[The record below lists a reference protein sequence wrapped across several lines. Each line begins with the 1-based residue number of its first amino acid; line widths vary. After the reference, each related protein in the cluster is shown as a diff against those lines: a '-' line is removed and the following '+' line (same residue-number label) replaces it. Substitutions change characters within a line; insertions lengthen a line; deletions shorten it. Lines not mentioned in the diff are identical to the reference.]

1 MTRTLKIRDT
11 HISLAHGNGGRMMR
25 ELIEE
30 LFVPEL
36 ANPQLDTGADAVSLP
51 IPADQELVVTT
62 DGFTVQP
69 LEFPGGNIGSLA
81 VHGTVNDLAVSG
93 AVPRFMTLSVFLE
106 EGLEIALLRRV
117 IDSLAGAARECGVAV
132 VAGDTKVVGRGDCD
146 GIYLAATGIGFKQRG
161 VRFALDCVRA
171 GDRILVSGPIG
182 DHGAAVMLARQE
194 FGLRGDLQSDAA
206 SVLAQAQALMTVAGL
221 RFMRDPTRG
230 GLATVAHEVARTAGL
245 TVRLSEAQIP
255 VNDSV
260 QSVCEL
266 LGFDPLYLACEG
278 RLVAV
283 VAPETAEAALAALST
298 VAPRAALIGDLSVG
312 SSQVVLDTAF
322 GGQRS
327 LDELEDDPL
336 PRIC

>member
-1 MTRTLKIRDT
+1 MARTVALRDT

-25 ELIEE
+25 ELIEG
-30 LFVPEL
+30 LFVPAL
-36 ANPQLDTGADAVSLP
+36 ANPRLDTSADAVALP
-51 IPADQELVVTT
+51 VPADQELVVTT

-93 AVPRFMTLSVFLE
+93 AVPRFMTLSAFLE

-117 IDSLAGAARECGVAV
+117 IDALAVAALNCQIAV

-146 GIYLAATGIGFKQRG
+146 GIYLATTGIGFRPSG
-161 VRFALDCVRA
+161 ARLGLDRVRA

-194 FGLRGDLQSDAA
+194 FGLRGSLQSDAA
-206 SVLAQAQALMTVAGL
+206 SVLPQTQTLMRVPGL
-221 RFMRDPTRG
+221 HFMRDPTRG
-230 GLATVAHEVARTAGL
+230 GLATVAHELVRWTGLSVCLEEAR
-245 TVRLSEAQIP
+245 IP

-260 QSVCEL
+260 QSFCEL

-278 RLVAV
+278 RIVAV
-283 VAPETAEAALAALST
+283 VAPDAAEIALDELRV
-298 VAPRAALIGDLSVG
+298 VAPLAALIGELGVG
-312 SSQVVLDTAF
+312 APQVILNTAF
-322 GGQRS
+322 GGQRT

>member
-1 MTRTLKIRDT
+1 LRLRDT
-11 HISLAHGNGGRMMR
+11 HVSLAHGNGGRLMR

-30 LFVPEL
+30 LFVPAL

-51 IPADQELVVTT
+51 IPAGQELVVTT

-93 AVPRFMTLSVFLE
+93 AVPRFLTLSVFLE
-106 EGLEIALLRRV
+106 EGLEIELLRRV
-117 IDSLAGAARECGVAV
+117 VDELGRAARASGVAV
-132 VAGDTKVVGRGDCD
+132 VAGDTKVLGRGDCD
-146 GIYLAATGIGFKQRG
+146 GIYLSTAGVGFRPHG
-161 VRFALDCVRA
+161 TRLGPDRVRA

-194 FGLRGDLQSDAA
+194 FGLRGGLVSDAA
-206 SVLAQAQALMTVAGL
+206 SVLPQAQALMTVPNL

-230 GLATVAHEVARTAGL
+230 GLATVAHELARATGL
-245 TVRLSEAQIP
+245 TIRLMEARIP
-255 VNDSV
+255 VDDPV

-278 RLVAV
+278 RIVAV
-283 VAPETAEAALAALST
+283 VAPETAETALAALRE
-298 VAPRAALIGDLSVG
+298 VAPRAALIGELSEG
-312 SSQVVLDTAF
+312 APQVVLATAF

>member
-1 MTRTLKIRDT
+1 MTRTPKFRDT

-30 LFVPEL
+30 LFVPALE
-36 ANPQLDTGADAVSLP
+36 NPQLDTGADAVTLP
-51 IPADQELVVTT
+51 VSADQELVVTT
-62 DGFTVQP
+62 DGFTVHP

-117 IDSLAGAARECGVAV
+117 IDALATAARDCGVAV

-146 GIYLAATGIGFKQRG
+146 GIYLAATGIGFKARG
-161 VRFALDCVRA
+161 TRFASDLVRA
-171 GDRILVSGPIG
+171 GDRIVVSGPIG

-194 FGLRGDLQSDAA
+194 FGLRGDLKSDAA
-206 SVLAQAQALMTVAGL
+206 SVLAQAQALMGLAGL

-230 GLATVAHEVARTAGL
+230 GLATVAHELSRATGL
-245 TVRLSEAQIP
+245 AVHLSEAQIP

-283 VAPETAEAALAALST
+283 VAPETAEAALRALRA
-298 VAPRAALIGDLSVG
+298 VAPRSALIGELRTGV
-312 SSQVVLDTAF
+312 SQVVLETAF